1 MKHACLYPFD
11 AGAMGEAA
19 VSRKAKATQA
29 CLSCRKQKRKCDKSM
44 PSCALCTR
52 MSRFCDYSD
61 TPPNPTVEDIE
72 ALRAR
77 LAELE
82 AKLQDAVHHSDKGS
96 LSPPNDDIYRNR
108 SSNSF
113 TSNLSWQYGADTFD
127 PTLFLDAKLFRDT
140 NISLVPPAIDIP
152 SSVLQFLGDPE
163 HLQSSLNDYFSD
175 IHPWFPMIPR
185 KRACITSPLW
195 NGSPETT
202 LLLLSM
208 MLMVYQSPDGLMPT
222 PRNILYDVTKQ
233 YAMQLQNAG
242 TASLNYLQALV
253 LISLYEYSQFLHAS
267 GIYPGAFMG
276 IGQCQRYADFIGLP
290 SYKDSNSALGQCT
303 TWVDAEE
310 RRRTWWAVYI
320 MDKIVCLGSDKRP
333 LCCEP
338 ARNEMLPVSDAAWD
352 SGDASLAIQHTVSS
366 PSTDLQSP
374 FARLC
379 QTAMF
384 LGETLRHCQEARI
397 LAAKREPPNHVDASN
412 LIETAFSFSMSLHTE
427 VIAQPKRY
435 FSIVPTH
442 CLIYSALFKVIS
454 THSPDLSCVPASMQG
469 LRDSAWPNETLAAQ
483 LMAVEAKKKAIT
495 GMHQIASDVNVCTA
509 HKSDL
514 ARVSPFVFDA
524 LYDIGVAYS
533 WWGEQDHE
541 CASASSLEMVKK
553 CLLRIGGRWGLSSEY
568 MTLLEQHEITA
579 MSAANYAISLPG
591 MPLAVASMGGI

>member
-11 AGAMGEAA
+11 ARAMGQAA
-19 VSRKAKATQA
+19 VTPKVKATQA

-82 AKLQDAVHHSDKGS
+82 TKLQDAVRHSDTGS
-96 LSPPNDDIYRNR
+96 ISPPNDDIYRNR
-108 SSNSF
+108 SSSSY
-113 TSNLSWQYGADTFD
+113 TPSLPWQYGANTFD
-127 PTLFLDAKLFRDT
+127 PTLFLDAKLFEDM
-140 NISLVPPAIDIP
+140 NISPVPPAIDIP
-152 SSVLQFLGDPE
+152 SSVLQFLGNPE
-163 HLQSSLNDYFSD
+163 HLQNLLDNYFSEV
-175 IHPWFPMIPR
+175 HPWFPLIPK
-185 KRACITSPLW
+185 KRASITSPLW

-208 MLMVYQSPDGLMPT
+208 MLMVYQPPDGMMPT

-233 YAMQLQNAG
+233 YAMQLESSG
-242 TASLNYLQALV
+242 TASLHYLQALV
-253 LISLYEYSQFLHAS
+253 LISLYEYSQV
-267 GIYPGAFMG
+267 GIYPNAFMG
-276 IGQCQRYADFIGLP
+276 VGQCQRYADFVGLP
-290 SYKDSNSALGQCT
+290 SYKDSNSTLGPCM

-320 MDKIVCLGSDKRP
+320 LDKIVCLGSGKRS

-338 ARNEMLPVSDAAWD
+338 ARNEMLPVSDEAWD
-352 SGDASLAIQHTVSS
+352 SGDASLAVQYTISS

-379 QTAMF
+379 QVAMF
-384 LGETLRHCQEARI
+384 LGETLKHCQDARI
-397 LAAKREPPNHVDASN
+397 LASRREPPNRGDASS
-412 LIETAFSFSMSLHTE
+412 LIETAFGFSMSLHTE

-442 CLIYSALFKVIS
+442 CLIYSALFKIIS
-454 THSPDLSCVPASMQG
+454 THSPDLSCVPAPIPG
-469 LRDSAWPNETLAAQ
+469 LRDSPWPNDTLATQ
-483 LMAVEAKKKAIT
+483 IMAIEAKKKTVA
-495 GMHQIASDVNVCTA
+495 GMHQMASDINTCTS
-509 HKSDL
+509 HKGDL
-514 ARVSPFVFDA
+514 ARVSPFVLDA

-533 WWGEQDHE
+533 WWTEQDHE
-541 CASASSLEMVKK
+541 CASATSLEMVKK
-553 CLLRIGGRWGLSSEY
+553 CLVRIGGRWGLSSEY
-568 MTLLEQHEITA
+568 LTLLEQHEMTV
-579 MSAANYAISLPG
+579 MSAANYTISLPG
-591 MPLAVASMGGI
+591 TPFAVTSMGV